1 MTEKVTIFPVVG
13 NDDNGD
19 PLPEGAPIVVTP
31 LEVAP
36 GNAVLKY
43 GVGGDL
49 QNIEFT
55 VFLELRHESNIKT
68 GDEMLVRGRRCV
80 AAVQIWRSQQSP
92 NQGGIAVLA
101 TSASGKA
108 SP

>member
-1 MTEKVTIFPVVG
+1 MAETVTIFPTVG

-19 PLPEGAPIVVTP
+19 PLPQGAPIVVTP
-31 LEVAP
+31 LEIAP
-36 GNAVLKY
+36 GNAVNKW
-43 GVGGDL
+43 GVGGDM

-55 VFLELRHESNIKT
+55 VFLELRHERSIKT
-68 GDEMLVRGRRCV
+68 GDEMLVRGRRCL
-80 AAVQIWRSQQSP
+80 AAVQVWRSQQSP

-108 SP
+108 S